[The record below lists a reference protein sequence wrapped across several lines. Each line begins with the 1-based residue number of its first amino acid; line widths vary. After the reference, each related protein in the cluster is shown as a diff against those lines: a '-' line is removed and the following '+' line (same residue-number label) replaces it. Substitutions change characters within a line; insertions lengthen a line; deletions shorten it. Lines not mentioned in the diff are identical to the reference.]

1 MAEKSLFFDSTENDE
16 RLYSS
21 ADFAQF
27 MKLFY
32 STGVVQGGDR
42 LKVTKNTE
50 KLAVS
55 VLPGEAVVDGR
66 PYWLTEQAKELA
78 VPAASTSFARID
90 RVVLRLDLSTE
101 VRSITAQILQGEATA
116 SPQPP
121 KLLRNN
127 NYYDISLAQL
137 YIPANA
143 LQVET
148 VTDERYDAELCGI
161 CQGLYTLDMS
171 DFEDLNQFL
180 GPFTEHIEDG
190 DIHVTKK
197 EKEAWN
203 GKAEKSDHQLKTYTD
218 LSQIGL
224 KVGSETIEEICEA
237 LPNASMLTYSVGSPN
252 NGSIYPKFSSGT
264 TQYGLIEVVRRELT
278 RVVMRYVPK
287 VESQTQKPVEYIGM
301 AYQDMGEWHWSGWSA
316 DAPSVNGFT
325 FAVADKEPTSAPA
338 GRITFVY
345 EE

>member
-1 MAEKSLFFDSTENDE
+1 M
-16 RLYSS
+16 
-21 ADFAQF
+21 
-27 MKLFY
+27 
-32 STGVVQGGDR
+32 
-42 LKVTKNTE
+42 
-50 KLAVS
+50 
-55 VLPGEAVVDGR
+55 
-66 PYWLTEQAKELA
+66 
-78 VPAASTSFARID
+78 
-90 RVVLRLDLSTE
+90 
-101 VRSITAQILQGEATA
+101 
-116 SPQPP
+116 
-121 KLLRNN
+121 
-127 NYYDISLAQL
+127 
-137 YIPANA
+137 
-143 LQVET
+143 
-148 VTDERYDAELCGI
+148 TDERYDAELCGI

-237 LPNASMLTYSVGSPN
+237 LPNASILTYSVGSPN

-301 AYQDMGEWHWSGWSA
+301 AYQDMGEWH
-316 DAPSVNGFT
+316 
-325 FAVADKEPTSAPA
+325 
-338 GRITFVY
+338 
-345 EE
+345 